1 MSNHNP
7 DRPGCVNGLRST
19 ALAVFMAMMDVR
31 VLRMPAPKGFMPAPV
46 RMRLRHRSFVSVLML
61 RIVDMGMLVLDWL
74 MHVFM
79 GKGGRCHSAAATPGI
94 TARVP
99 LAKDMAGFSTTLQ
112 LKWAA
117 IAAPASAIHDSNHG
131 LMDLSRA
138 YAMLIWI
145 GHA

>member
-1 MSNHNP
+1 LVDASARSGSKTP
-7 DRPGCVNGLRST
+7 PRPW
-19 ALAVFMAMMDVR
+19 ALAVFMAMVDVR
-31 VLRMPAPKGFMPAPV
+31 VVRMPVPKRFMPVPV
-46 RMRLRHRSFVSVLML
+46 RMRLRHRSFVSVVMMVV
-61 RIVDMGMLVLDWL
+61 VDMGMLVLDWL

>member
-19 ALAVFMAMMDVR
+19 ASAVFMAMMDVR
-31 VLRMPAPKGFMPAPV
+31 VVRVPVSKRFMPAPV
-46 RMRLRHRSFVSVLML
+46 RMRFRHRSFVSVLMM

-74 MHVFM
+74 VHVFM
-79 GKGGRCHSAAATPGI
+79 GEGGRCHSAAATPGI